1 MIRELKH
8 NEIAVIQIVKM
19 AVKQYCRQCMKKGEF
34 VLLKF
39 VMLNIESGLWACPKE
54 EVR

>member
-1 MIRELKH
+1 
-8 NEIAVIQIVKM
+8 M